1 LPGAK
6 PSGSRPRT
14 YVVDAPGDPRADR
27 ILPSASGRMI
37 VGSAPVAAGGDAD
50 VVLAALAH
58 AVEPLTVDEL
68 ALASGWSLDRVA
80 AALDYA
86 VEHPRIAEPVALRR
100 TEPGTYTV
108 TARLDRLT
116 TAQRHNLAQVHLY
129 RNPLTPEQANALL
142 AVLAVR
148 SAPED
153 YLTHRQ
159 DHLNAERVSN
169 APASSTPSTNP
180 TTPRLTP
187 TCFYSRRYQNAL
199 ADH

>member
-1 LPGAK
+1 MLMSFSPRWRTPSNRSPWTNWLSPRAGAWT
-6 PSGSRPRT
+6 GSRP
-14 YVVDAPGDPRADR
+14 
-27 ILPSASGRMI
+27 PSTTPS
-37 VGSAPVAAGGDAD
+37 S
-50 VVLAALAH
+50 
-58 AVEPLTVDEL
+58 T
-68 ALASGWSLDRVA
+68 
-80 AALDYA
+80 
-86 VEHPRIAEPVALRR
+86 PRIAGPVALRR